1 MYSLQLKA
9 HVGKDGILR
18 LETPVNL
25 QDADV
30 EVVLVVQPVNKT
42 PQLDKATWVKL
53 TYGSL
58 ADTDLERAPQGEFEV
73 RESIE

>member
-18 LETPVNL
+18 LETPIDL

-30 EVVLVVQPVNKT
+30 DVVLVVQPVNEALK
-42 PQLDKATWVKL
+42 LDKATWMRL

-58 ADTDLERAPQGEFEV
+58 ADVDLERPSQGEFEV
-73 RESIE
+73 REPIE